1 MSGKRGRPR
10 KPLKDQKLCQVILT
24 MTPGE
29 RERLGVLADEQFRSM
44 NSQVRYMLSTHPMWK
59 EDSCADGS

>member
-1 MSGKRGRPR
+1 
-10 KPLKDQKLCQVILT
+10 

-29 RERLGVLADEQFRSM
+29 RERLGVLADGQFRSM
-44 NSQVRYMLSTHPMWK
+44 NSQVRWMLNTHPMWK

>member
-10 KPLKDQKLCQVILT
+10 KPLKDQQRCQVILT

-29 RERLGVLADEQFRSM
+29 RERLGVLADGQFRSM
-44 NSQVRYMLSTHPMWK
+44 NSQVRWMLNTHPMWK